1 MDSYLEARIAKLEE
15 HVNWLYRQAGHTP
28 PYSVAAAA
36 AGAGAAAPGPLRPSE
51 EVLAFIRAEQVVHAV
66 KQYRRET
73 GSGLRE
79 ANRAIES
86 FVAEYRAGRL
96 R

>member
-15 HVNWLYRQAGHTP
+15 HVNWLYAQAGHTS
-28 PYSVAAAA
+28 PYPVAT
-36 AGAGAAAPGPLRPSE
+36 AGTPTPGPLRPSD
-51 EVLAFIRAEQVVHAV
+51 EVLGFIRAEQVVHAV

>member
-28 PYSVAAAA
+28 PYAVQE
-36 AGAGAAAPGPLRPSE
+36 AGAAAPGPVRPSE
-51 EVLAFIRAEQVVHAV
+51 DVLRFIRADQVVHAV

-73 GSGLRE
+73 GDGLRE
-79 ANRAIES
+79 ANRAVES

>member
-1 MDSYLEARIAKLEE
+1 MDSYLEARIAQLEE
-15 HVNWLYRQAGHTP
+15 HVNWLYAQAGYTP
-28 PYSVAAAA
+28 PYSA
-36 AGAGAAAPGPLRPSE
+36 AGAAGATAPDPHRPSD
-51 EVLAFIRAEQVVHAV
+51 EVLGFIRAEQIVHAV

-79 ANRAIES
+79 ANRAVES

>member
-1 MDSYLEARIAKLEE
+1 MDSYLDARIAKLEE
-15 HVNWLYRQAGHTP
+15 HVSWLYRQAGHTP
-28 PYSVAAAA
+28 PYSVAA
-36 AGAGAAAPGPLRPSE
+36 AGAAAPGPLRPSE
-51 EVLAFIRAEQVVHAV
+51 EVLAFIRADKVVHAV

-73 GSGLRE
+73 GDGLRE
-79 ANRAIES
+79 AKRAVES

>member
-1 MDSYLEARIAKLEE
+1 MDSYLDARIAKLEE
-15 HVNWLYRQAGHTP
+15 HVNWLYAQAGHPP
-28 PYSVAAAA
+28 PYTAPS
-36 AGAGAAAPGPLRPSE
+36 AGAAGHAVPGPLRPSE
-51 EVLAFIRAEQVVHAV
+51 EVLAFIRADRVVHAV

-73 GSGLRE
+73 GDGLRE
-79 ANRAIES
+79 ANRAVES